1 MFDMNRKTL
10 LIMANPRHSLH
21 VAFVVIGVAVGAVLS
36 FLTGDATAPM
46 ISGGVMSAIGYWAG
60 AAAHRKHG

>member
-1 MFDMNRKTL
+1 
-10 LIMANPRHSLH
+10 MANPRHSLH

-36 FLTGDATAPM
+36 VLTGDATVPM
-46 ISGGVMSAIGYWAG
+46 MFSGGVMSAIGYWAG

>member
-1 MFDMNRKTL
+1 
-10 LIMANPRHSLH
+10 MANPRHSLH

-36 FLTGDATAPM
+36 VLTGDATVPM
-46 ISGGVMSAIGYWAG
+46 MFSGGVMSAIAYWAG

>member
-1 MFDMNRKTL
+1 MAL
-10 LIMANPRHSLH
+10 MANPRHSLH

-36 FLTGDATAPM
+36 VLTGDATVPM
-46 ISGGVMSAIGYWAG
+46 MFSGGVMSAIGYWAG

>member
-1 MFDMNRKTL
+1 
-10 LIMANPRHSLH
+10 MANPRHSLH

-36 FLTGDATAPM
+36 VLTGDATVPM
-46 ISGGVMSAIGYWAG
+46 MFSGGVMSAIGYGAG